1 MAQISKMIKEI
12 WSFFRNLWGLGLT
25 SISYK
30 LILVEFQNLLGKSEW
45 GPFRPGGPLNFKFLK
60 DGYGEGID
68 GSQSNGYCSGP
79 QGV

>member
-1 MAQISKMIKEI
+1 MAQILKMIKEI

-30 LILVEFQNLLGKSEW
+30 LKLVKFQNLLGKDEE
-45 GPFRPGGPLNFKFLK
+45 GPFKPGGPLNFKILK
-60 DGYGEGID
+60 DKYGEGID
-68 GSQSNGYCSGP
+68 GSQSNGHCSGP